1 MDPERNGESQ
11 DNRSN
16 VDQPHIQKKR
26 KASRGTT
33 VMLEMTKNWDGKVIT
48 VEYDQKGRPTPR
60 AVRRKIAGYE
70 GALARVMVPLNAFSD
85 WRKLKDF
92 WGGQLEKDLWATMQF
107 REHPPSFAGIRPKQA
122 IESGYS
128 VVRPAIFFLFLL
140 CSGMKKKMADEG
152 TIHET
157 FKSDSKSRNI
167 KVLSLEDISAKIVDS
182 GWVLELH

>member
-48 VEYDQKGRPTPR
+48 VEYDKKGRPTPR
-60 AVRRKIAGYE
+60 AVRRKIDGYE

-92 WGGQLEKDLWATMQF
+92 WGGQLEKDLWATMQVTSYLSQ
-107 REHPPSFAGIRPKQA
+107 RSITFAVKAHTSRD
-122 IESGYS
+122 S
-128 VVRPAIFFLFLL
+128 VDHRALL
-140 CSGMKKKMADEG
+140 
-152 TIHET
+152 
-157 FKSDSKSRNI
+157 R
-167 KVLSLEDISAKIVDS
+167 L
-182 GWVLELH
+182 